1 MARKPRFWSPDY
13 PYELTLRTE
22 HRMFLLKP
30 DPDTH
35 NILGSCLGRA
45 LKKYPVK
52 LHAFFSNINHF
63 HCIFSLAPDQ
73 VQNASLFL
81 RYLHGQT
88 GKQLNI
94 HYKRTGRV
102 WSSRGHV
109 IPIVDQDAL
118 LTQLLY
124 AATNVVKDGLVAKV
138 SHWPG
143 FSTLDQLAS
152 GARQTFSYLD
162 RTAWWQAG
170 GWWRRIPKENFIR
183 TVDVVISPLP
193 GWEHLAPH
201 EQQSLFRRMVRDQ
214 EKEFAEIRER
224 EGRPVLGKAGLMQV
238 EHLATPQSPKKPTPI
253 PKCHASSK
261 ESRDAFI
268 KDVLKPFWDS
278 YREASGRFRSGNYT
292 AEFPLGSI
300 PPPIPTVRAVQR
312 L

>member
-1 MARKPRFWSPDY
+1 MARKPRFWSTDF

-45 LKKYPVK
+45 LKRYPVRI
-52 LHAFFSNINHF
+52 HAFFSNVNHF

-73 VQNASLFL
+73 VPHASLFL

-109 IPIVDQDAL
+109 IPIVDQDTL
-118 LTQLLY
+118 LSRLLY
-124 AATNVVKDGLVAKV
+124 AATNVVKDSLVEKT

-143 FSTLDQLAS
+143 FSTWDQLAHGS
-152 GARQTFSYLD
+152 RQAFTYLD

-170 GWWRRIPKENFIR
+170 GWWRRIPKEKFIR
-183 TVDVVISPLP
+183 TVDVVTSPLP

-201 EQQSLFRRMVRDQ
+201 ERQCRFRRLVR
-214 EKEFAEIRER
+214 EKEQEFAEVRDR
-224 EGRPVLGKAGLMQV
+224 EGRKVLGKGGLLGIDPKSSP
-238 EHLATPQSPKKPTPI
+238 EIPKKSTPM
-253 PKCHASSK
+253 PRCHAGSK
-261 ESRDAFI
+261 EIREAFI
-268 KDVLKPFWDS
+268 RDVLKPFWDR
-278 YREASGRFRSGNYT
+278 YREASGKFRSGNYS

-300 PPPIPTVRAVQR
+300 PPPIHTARVAR

>member
-1 MARKPRFWSPDY
+1 MARKPRLWTTGLC
-13 PYELTLRTE
+13 YELTLRTE
-22 HRMFLLKP
+22 HQMFLLKP
-30 DPDTH
+30 DPDTN

-45 LKKYPVK
+45 QKKHPIRI
-52 LHAFFSNINHF
+52 HAFFSNINHF

-73 VQNASLFL
+73 VPNASLFL
-81 RYLHGQT
+81 RHLHGLAAR
-88 GKQLNI
+88 QLNI
-94 HYKRTGRV
+94 HYKRTGHV
-102 WSSRGHV
+102 WSSRGRIV
-109 IPIVDQDAL
+109 PIVDQDAL
-118 LTQLLY
+118 ISKLLY

-152 GARQTFSYLD
+152 GARQTFTYLD

-170 GWWRRIPKENFIR
+170 GWWRRIPKEKFIR
-183 TVDVVISPLP
+183 TVDVVTSPLP

-201 EQQSLFRRMVRDQ
+201 ERQSRFRRMVKDKEQ
-214 EKEFAEIRER
+214 ELAEIRER

-238 EHLATPQSPKKPTPI
+238 EHLATPQSPKKPTPM

-261 ESRDAFI
+261 EIRDAFI
-268 KDVLKPFWDS
+268 KDVLKPFWDR
-278 YREASGRFRSGNYT
+278 YREASGRFRSGDYGV
-292 AEFPLGSI
+292 EFPQGSI